1 MFKYALLSNS
11 TGCPDNYARIVN
23 VSSDVHRY
31 GTIVFDNL
39 NDRYELDLH
48 VTLVKRTDHTFT
60 NYSINIYYSGGYCP
74 YGAYQQSKLANILFT
89 YELQRRLLAEGC
101 HVTANALHPGIS
113 NTDLFQNV
121 PSLIRTAQ
129 NYIMSWMFKVI

>member
-1 MFKYALLSNS
+1 MFKYVLLSNS

-48 VTLVKRTDHTFT
+48 ITLVKRKDHDCW
-60 NYSINIYYSGGYCP
+60 NSSRIAC
-74 YGAYQQSKLANILFT
+74 
-89 YELQRRLLAEGC
+89 LLSHIICVVDDRDGE
-101 HVTANALHPGIS
+101 
-113 NTDLFQNV
+113 D
-121 PSLIRTAQ
+121 
-129 NYIMSWMFKVI
+129 